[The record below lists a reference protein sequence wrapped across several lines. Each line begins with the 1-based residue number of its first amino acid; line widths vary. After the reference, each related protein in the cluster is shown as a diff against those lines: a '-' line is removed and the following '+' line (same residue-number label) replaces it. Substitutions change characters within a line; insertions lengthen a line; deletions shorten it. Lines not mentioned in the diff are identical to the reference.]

1 MKLHSVSF
9 KNFKSFKD
17 ETTIPLGQ
25 TTCLIGPNGA
35 GKSNVLYG
43 LKTLSAIIRKNEYA
57 PTAGDYFD
65 NDATQEMGLTAV
77 MELSDDERRTIT
89 ERIKTPSAALSSGH
103 LGEWLFKRLKYEI
116 SFSGQSTSHAASL
129 TFMDE
134 HYHTIISITHSNGK
148 YTAQRRNIEM
158 INMIGKSLPE
168 LQPFKERSITPATL
182 LKQIDISLV
191 SSMSDLFSGIVHT
204 TIQRSIPKDTPVHE
218 SHGITSDG
226 GNILNELHDLTREK
240 QLEFDKLINTITDG
254 SLLSVEPRVRGSSL
268 VLEAIEQGL
277 DRRTPHTD
285 FGSGQEQLVLLAL
298 QLFTKPGTV
307 FMLTEPELHLHAKAQ
322 KRIKEGLKIAS
333 SKLQIVIETHSPI
346 FLSTDRNEAVVLI
359 TKDRG
364 RSRATP
370 IGADNMDVVRHE
382 LGIAHHDSLHHEN
395 ILFVEG
401 DSEHAAFPMFL
412 SALEYDYAPRTA
424 VFNMGGV
431 GRIKHLRLLLSY
443 FKADGRKVF
452 VILDA
457 NKAVRPY
464 VKKLKDDGLLDKNLF
479 IMEKNFE
486 DAFAS
491 TTIIETVVKMA
502 LSSGYNFPLTADGL
516 DSERTGDKRVD
527 EILQKHWKTATGRDF
542 SKVDLAKLL
551 ADLPSND
558 IPEEIKSAL
567 RAAMAYF
574 GQGSGNDPAGGGET
588 GARQA

>member
-17 ETTIPLGQ
+17 ETTIPLSQ

-43 LKTLSAIIRKNEYA
+43 LKTLSAIITKNEYA
-57 PTAGDYFD
+57 PAAGDYFD
-65 NDATQEMGLTAV
+65 NDTTQDMGLTAV
-77 MELSDDERRTIT
+77 MELSDDERRKIAH
-89 ERIKTPSAALSSGH
+89 RIKTPSAALSDGH
-103 LGEWLFKRLKYEI
+103 LGDWLFKYLKYEI
-116 SFSGQSTSHAASL
+116 SFSGQSKSHTVSL
-129 TFMDE
+129 TFTDE
-134 HYHTIISITHSNGK
+134 QYHTFISIAHNNGK
-148 YTAQRRNIEM
+148 YTAQRRNVEM
-158 INMIGKSLPE
+158 IHMIAKSLPMPQSYE
-168 LQPFKERSITPATL
+168 ARLITMPAL
-182 LKQIDISLV
+182 LKQIDASLV
-191 SSMSDLFSGIVHT
+191 SHTNDLFSGIVHT
-204 TIQRSIPKDTPVHE
+204 TTQRSIPKSTPAHE
-218 SHGITSDG
+218 SHGITPDG
-226 GNILNELHDLTREK
+226 ANILNELNDLSRQK
-240 QLEFDKLINTITDG
+240 QLEFDEFLSFITDG
-254 SLLSVEPRVRGSSL
+254 SLTSIEPKMRDSALS
-268 VLEAIEQGL
+268 LEATEPDL
-277 DRRTPHTD
+277 NRRTPHTD

-298 QLFTKPGTV
+298 QLFVRRGTA
-307 FMLTEPELHLHAKAQ
+307 FMLTEPELHLHANAQ

-364 RSRATP
+364 CSRATP
-370 IGADNMDVVRHE
+370 ISADNMDVIRHD
-382 LGIAHHDSLHHEN
+382 LGITHHDSLHHEN

-401 DSEHAAFPMFL
+401 SSEHTAFPKFL
-412 SALEYDYAPRTA
+412 STLEYDYAPRTA

-491 TTIIETVVKMA
+491 TTIIETVAKMA
-502 LSSGYNFPLTADGL
+502 LPSGYNFPLTADDL
-516 DSERTGDKRVD
+516 DSERARDERVD
-527 EILQKHWKTATGRDF
+527 AILQKHWKTATGRDF
-542 SKVDLAKLL
+542 SKVDLAVLL

-567 RAAMAYF
+567 QAAMAYF
-574 GQGSGNDPAGGGET
+574 GQDNGNDPAGGGET